1 MKRLR
6 QIVLDVAGY
15 VVSMA
20 PLLVMTLFV
29 MWMAQIG
36 KR

>member
-6 QIVLDVAGY
+6 QAALDLVGYLVA
-15 VVSMA
+15 MA
-20 PLLVMTLFV
+20 PLLAMTLFV

>member
-6 QIVLDVAGY
+6 QTVLDLAGY
-15 VVSMA
+15 LVVMA

-29 MWMAQIG
+29 MWMSQIG

>member
-6 QIVLDVAGY
+6 QTVLDVAGY
-15 VVSMA
+15 LVVMV

>member
-6 QIVLDVAGY
+6 QIVLDMVGY
-15 VVSMA
+15 LVVMV

>member
-6 QIVLDVAGY
+6 QTVLDVAAY
-15 VVSMA
+15 LVVMVPLVVMA
-20 PLLVMTLFV
+20 LFV